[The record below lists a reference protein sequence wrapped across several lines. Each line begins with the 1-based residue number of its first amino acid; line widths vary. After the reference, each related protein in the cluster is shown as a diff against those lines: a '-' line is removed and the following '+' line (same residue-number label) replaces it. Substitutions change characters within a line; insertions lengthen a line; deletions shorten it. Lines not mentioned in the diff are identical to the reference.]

1 MMDSQFSELFGKFS
15 QVRVLVVGD
24 VMLDRYWWG
33 TVDRISPEAP
43 VPVVQLE
50 HESLTAGGAANVAA
64 NIKGLGAVPVL
75 VGTVGDDEEGNALR
89 ELLAR
94 AGIAPEFLVNSVKR
108 PTTVKTRIVAH
119 QQQVARI
126 DREIKAPL
134 ASCDEERVWTM
145 AAGLLESCQIVI
157 ASDYD
162 KGLLTDGLLSRLI
175 TQSKL
180 TGKQILIDPKGT
192 DYRKYKQ
199 ATILTPNKKEA
210 LEASGAENVSAA
222 AQRLLDELA
231 LEAVLVTRGEE
242 GMSIFSNDE
251 AERELAARARHVYD
265 VTGAGDT
272 VIATLAVAL
281 GAGAKLRL
289 AAEVA
294 NLAAGFVVEE
304 VGTTAITLEKLQL
317 ADGDLA

>member
-1 MMDSQFSELFGKFS
+1 MMDSRISELFNNFS
-15 QVRVLVVGD
+15 NIRVMVIGD

-33 TVDRISPEAP
+33 TVNRISPEAP
-43 VPVVQLE
+43 VPVVQLQ
-50 HESLTAGGAANVAA
+50 HESLAAGGAANVAA
-64 NIKGLGAVPVL
+64 NIKGLGAVPIL
-75 VGTVGDDEEGNALR
+75 VGTVGEDEEGKALR
-89 ELLAR
+89 ELLR
-94 AGIAPEFLVNSVKR
+94 RGGIAADFLVGSVSR

-134 ASCDEERVWTM
+134 AAGDEERVWTM
-145 AAGLLESCQIVI
+145 AADLVESCDIIV

-162 KGLLTDGLLSRLI
+162 KGLLSENILSRLI
-175 TQSKL
+175 TQGRLS
-180 TGKQILIDPKGT
+180 GKHILIDPKGT

-199 ATILTPNKKEA
+199 ATVLTPNKKEA
-210 LEASGAENVSAA
+210 LEASGEEEVSAA
-222 AQRLLDELA
+222 ARRLLGELGLA
-231 LEAVLVTRGEE
+231 AVLVTRGEE
-242 GMSIFSNDE
+242 GMSIFVPDQG
-251 AERELAARARHVYD
+251 ERKLAAQARHVYD

-281 GAGAKLRL
+281 GAGAELTL

-317 ADGDLA
+317 ADGYLA